1 MKTLVKNN
9 VSFMLIEDD
18 EIVVVGE
25 KHVEIGF
32 PVRITIDNSEGLIKL
47 YKNVTPPDNYVGKRF
62 CFDGS
67 EWTINYDWRN
77 PNLTAVKR

>member
-1 MKTLVKNN
+1 MKTLVKNT
-9 VSFMLIEDD
+9 VSFMLIDDD
-18 EIVVVGE
+18 EVVTVGSN
-25 KHVEIGF
+25 VEIGF
-32 PVRITIDNSEGLIKL
+32 PVRITVDNSEGLIKL
-47 YKNVTPPDNYVGKRF
+47 YENVTPPSDYQGKRY